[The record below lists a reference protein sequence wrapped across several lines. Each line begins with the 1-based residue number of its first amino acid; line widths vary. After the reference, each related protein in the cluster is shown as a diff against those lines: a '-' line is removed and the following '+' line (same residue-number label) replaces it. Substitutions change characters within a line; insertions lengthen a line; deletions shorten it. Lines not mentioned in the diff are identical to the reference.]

1 MVYLKQQYKLH
12 MWIRYVYMLVMVLLS
27 STLQTYCIQVFMQPS
42 ELLSS
47 GFTGVAILL
56 NKIGQIV
63 GFNFDVSLGIILLNV
78 PVALLCMR
86 SISKRFTIFSSIQ
99 FMMTSV
105 LLKVAHFDPIFDD
118 VMLNC
123 LIGGVCYGFATLL
136 ALKGN
141 ASTGGTDFIA
151 LYVSNKIN
159 RSIWSYVFLFNC
171 SMLCIFGFMKGW
183 QYAGYSILFQFVSTK
198 TIETFHHRYDRLTLQ
213 ATTNKPDEVVDAYVK
228 EYRHGVSVLPG
239 YGGFSHEQFFVLQTV
254 VSSYEAKDVVQL
266 MQQQDPNIIINVL
279 KTDNFYGG
287 FKPKKID

>member
-1 MVYLKQQYKLH
+1 